1 MSFVIDLGPVV
12 QKVDNAVQQINHYP
26 ADNCWENVLRYPV
39 DGDLSSG

>member
-1 MSFVIDLGPVV
+1 MSFVIDLGPV
-12 QKVDNAVQQINHYP
+12 QKLDNAVQQINHYP

>member
-12 QKVDNAVQQINHYP
+12 HRVDNAVQQIDHYP

-39 DGDLSSG
+39 VGDLSIG